1 MNVLLGPFLYVMPE
15 LESYYCFHTLTNH
28 LLSSYCDKNLSG
40 VHHGIQLLDRCLL
53 LFDAELHRH
62 VLSKIQ
68 GLQIFALRFIMT
80 LMANA
85 QPLTQVIALWDR
97 ILAIGVHSG
106 VLMFV
111 AHLMSL
117 RTALLTEKR
126 SVR

>member
-1 MNVLLGPFLYVMPE
+1 MLLGPFLYVMPE
-15 LESYYCFHTLTNH
+15 LESYYCFHALTTQM
-28 LLSSYCDKNLSG
+28 LLSYCDKNLSG
-40 VHHGIQLLDRCLL
+40 VHHGIQLLDRCMYI
-53 LFDAELHRH
+53 FDKELHQH
-62 VLSKIQ
+62 ILSKIQ

-106 VLMFV
+106 VLVFA
-111 AHLMSL
+111 AHLMTFRS
-117 RTALLTEKR
+117 ALLAEKR